1 MKNRI
6 IAAAFA
12 VIMAASLYA
21 CDAKT
26 NRPATDTDAGSTS
39 KFETASM
46 ATTAV
51 SATTVVTSTVPSTV
65 CATTKNTVIT
75 TKATTEK
82 VVKTTRKLAA
92 TTKKVMTT
100 IAEVLSTTAE
110 KTTTQPRTKVNS
122 LLEKRTEEETVI
134 TEMKYGVVNRKI
146 ITKYYQE
153 LEDGTEV
160 LVNEEI
166 TTDVV
171 DKTKYEASYSDL
183 LPAAKENRELY
194 RSEINEVLNIVNAYR
209 AEGGLE
215 PLILNEELTVIACA
229 RAEEIAWSGN
239 HNHIRPNFKSCFSL
253 MTENGFSKG
262 TAGEN
267 LGWGFN
273 EPQEVCEAWKASE
286 THYENIMKDDFTQTG
301 IGVAKDPKNGKLC
314 WSQYFYCE

>member
-6 IAAAFA
+6 ITAALA

-21 CDAKT
+21 CGSDT
-26 NRPATDTDAGSTS
+26 HRPATETDAKSTVS
-39 KFETASM
+39 ISESATLA
-46 ATTAV
+46 AATTTAV
-51 SATTVVTSTVPSTV
+51 TVTTTVASTVPSTI
-65 CATTKNTVIT
+65 ASTTK
-75 TKATTEK
+75 K
-82 VVKTTRKLAA
+82 VAA
-92 TTKKVMTT
+92 TTKKIATT
-100 IAEVLSTTAE
+100 VKKVLSTTAV
-110 KTTTQPRTKVNS
+110 KTTAQPRTKVNS

-146 ITKYYQE
+146 ITRHYQE

-160 LVNEEI
+160 VVKEEI
-166 TTDVV
+166 TTDVI
-171 DKTKYEASYSDL
+171 DRTKYEASYSDL
-183 LPAAKENRELY
+183 LPAARENRELY

-209 AEGGLE
+209 AEGGLK
-215 PLILNEELTVIACA
+215 PLTLNEELTVIACV

-239 HNHIRPNFKSCFSL
+239 HNHVRPNFKSCFSL

-267 LGWGFN
+267 LGWGYN

-286 THYENIMKDDFTQTG
+286 THYENIMNAEFTQIG
-301 IGVAKDPKNGKLC
+301 IGVAEDPKSGKLC